1 MPEVT
6 QEDREAAWPF
16 RPSCYRDIPLTRA
29 KWEAG
34 VYDDA
39 APCIKA
45 FARHREASV
54 AAAVAERDAQIAGLE
69 AKCEALA
76 GALGRIASTDL
87 MELAGTHKHTF
98 YVPETGNE
106 YSYDVPVFKRS
117 SFQNAQAFQEIA
129 RAALAQHKGDA

>member
-16 RPSCYRDIPLTRA
+16 RPSCYRDIPLTRV

-54 AAAVAERDAQIAGLE
+54 AAKEAEIAALQ
-69 AKCEALA
+69 AKCDALA
-76 GALGRIASTDL
+76 RALGKI
-87 MELAGTHKHTF
+87 GTTYKGNNARLIHS
-98 YVPETGNE
+98 ETQIR
-106 YSYDVPVFKRS
+106 D
-117 SFQNAQAFQEIA
+117 IA
-129 RAALAQHKGDA
+129 RAALAKHKGDA